1 MISEALRWQ
10 DDRPLVSENNS
21 CWAQSLLLLLN
32 EVEELEEAAADYH
45 DGLAPAEDIASE
57 VADVILLGITV
68 LRSLGFDPEKAVR
81 GKLQRNEDKYP
92 AEELKVGIYEEKMQ
106 DLKYRWNGNKKT
118 ENIVYM
124 SPARL

>member
-21 CWAQSLLLLLN
+21 CWAQSLLLLLS

-81 GKLQRNEDKYP
+81 GKLQRNGDKYP